1 MMIDDDL
8 ENLTSAIKFLKSSKK
23 PVRTVDD
30 YNVGNFSEKL
40 VKLIF
45 SYTSFVN
52 REVWKKIYRAG
63 NLRGKFE
70 DRYNYLQL

>member
-8 ENLTSAIKFLKSSKK
+8 ENLTSAIKFLKSLKK
-23 PVRTVDD
+23 PVELWMIIMWVMK
-30 YNVGNFSEKL
+30 NWLSSFL
-40 VKLIF
+40 VTLVPRKPRGL
-45 SYTSFVN
+45 
-52 REVWKKIYRAG
+52 EKIYRAG